1 MSGHMT
7 TLKDVNARVDNL
19 SRNCTDNL
27 IPVKDITFDDLE
39 TMRIA
44 GEPHKLRT
52 IAQKS
57 ICWRLTTPHEYLKRC
72 PQEIQAYNLNYWI
85 QHEKNEQLFFRFDGQ
100 DVRAIFTPRYKPVD
114 NFEVMERLENLGY
127 GPDTKVQCHLD
138 GEFMSLSIPD
148 GRQTFAVN
156 GDKITPGISIANSE
170 VGLSSLKISAFFL
183 RLVCTNGMVAKTEIS
198 AAYRHVSVK
207 ILDEFPNVMREV
219 GSQLSRQ
226 RDKFRISVESKV
238 DNPLATIASFNRQ
251 FQLGKMEQTAVEWGY
266 GFEPKNN
273 MFAIVNAYT
282 RGAQFPDL
290 SAESGYRL
298 QKTGGQIL
306 AMVK

>member
-1 MSGHMT
+1 MGNLT
-7 TLKDVNARVDNL
+7 TLGEVNTRVENL
-19 SRNCTDNL
+19 SRNCTDHL
-27 IPVKDITFDDLE
+27 INVPDIAFDDLE
-39 TMRIA
+39 TVRIA
-44 GEPHKLRT
+44 GEPHRLRT

-57 ICWRLTTPHEYLKRC
+57 VAYRLAIPFEYLRRY
-72 PQEIQAYNLNYWI
+72 PQEIQAYNLNFWI
-85 QHEKNEQLFFRFDGQ
+85 KHEKNEQLFFRFDGQ
-100 DVRAIFTPRYKPVD
+100 DVRAVFTPRYKPVD

-138 GEFMSLSIPD
+138 AEFMSLSIPD

-183 RLVCTNGMVAKTEIS
+183 RLACTNGMVAKTEIS
-198 AAYRHVSVK
+198 AAYRHVSIK
-207 ILDEFPNVMREV
+207 ILDEFPNVMSEV
-219 GSQLSRQ
+219 AAQLSRQ

-238 DNPLATIASFNRQ
+238 DNPFATIESFNRQ
-251 FQLGKMEQTAVEWGY
+251 FQLGQLEKTAVNWGY
-266 GFEPKNN
+266 EFEPKNN

-290 SAESGYRL
+290 SAESSFRL
-298 QKTGGQIL
+298 AKTGGNIL